1 MMMKTRALIL
11 GITLLGMHVSAVEP
25 KPDVAPDMAAFKAKL
40 QATVTKHLDLLL
52 KKDGTVATL
61 KGKGANGEEALA
73 FYRLYELTGENKY
86 QAAALQL
93 VDRVLKDM
101 RATKFGV
108 LPIKEKEKA
117 GGEKFIGGGPPAF
130 GFYTANLAYILHREG
145 GRTNDLVYLGKV
157 VDAYAW
163 SESGWWAQDIDV
175 ETGEPKV
182 PLSKPSIINKSAA
195 MAMSA
200 GMLSEALREIAPELS
215 KKLKAKTDKFIY
227 SQLIPAQT
235 KDGFWHYNLNGNNPK
250 DKDILGYF
258 MLTVQEL
265 MELQHFNPAY
275 REPKLDAVVR
285 KAQEFAAKHI
295 APMTEPNTGQASSP
309 YMTSSTPKHYDLSEE
324 PKRGFQLANALF
336 GGGFQADGIKIT
348 EAALKHFPVG
358 DGGMDGA
365 HAASPSA
372 AILVRLTAKV
382 KTK

>member
-1 MMMKTRALIL
+1 MKNCLPILALC
-11 GITLLGMHVSAVEP
+11 LLCQSVLAADTPSA
-25 KPDVAPDMAAFKAKL
+25 KPATETSAFKARL
-40 QATVTKHLDLLL
+40 QRTIGQHLDQLL
-52 KKDGTVATL
+52 KPDGSVRTL
-61 KGKGANGEEALA
+61 KGKGANGEEALV
-73 FYRLYELTGENKY
+73 FYRMFEVTGEQRY
-86 QAAALQL
+86 RTSALTL
-93 VDRVLKDM
+93 ADRVLKDM

-108 LPIKEKEKA
+108 LPIKEKEK
-117 GGEKFIGGGPPAF
+117 GDGEKFIGGGPPAF
-130 GFYTANLAYILHREG
+130 GFYTANLAYILHKEG
-145 GRTNDLVYLGKV
+145 GRTNDLMYLGKV

-163 SESGWWAQDIDV
+163 SESGWWAQDVDV

-200 GMLSEALREIAPELS
+200 GMLSDALREIAPELAN
-215 KKLKAKTDKFIY
+215 KLKAKTDKFIY
-227 SQLIPAQT
+227 SQLVPAQT

-285 KAQEFAAKHI
+285 KAQEFAAQHI

-324 PKRGFQLANALF
+324 PKRGFQLGIALF
-336 GGGFQADGIKIT
+336 GGGFREEGSKIMD
-348 EAALKHFPVG
+348 AALKHFPIG

-372 AILVRLTAKV
+372 AILVRLSAKV

>member
-1 MMMKTRALIL
+1 MKISTFIL
-11 GITLLGMHVSAVEP
+11 GLTFFGLHVSAAEL
-25 KPDVAPDMAAFKAKL
+25 KTNAIPDANVFKAKL
-40 QATVTKHLDLLL
+40 QSTVAKHLDLLL

-73 FYRLYELTGENKY
+73 FYRLYEITGEKKY
-86 QAAALQL
+86 QAASLQL

-108 LPIKEKEKA
+108 LPIKEKEK
-117 GGEKFIGGGPPAF
+117 GDGEKFIGGGPPAF
-130 GFYTANLAYILHREG
+130 GFYTANLGYILHKEG

-157 VDAYAW
+157 VDDYAW
-163 SESGWWAQDIDV
+163 SENGWWAQDVDV

-200 GMLSEALREIAPELS
+200 GMLSGALREIAPELA
-215 KKLKAKTDKFIY
+215 KKLKDKADKFIY

-265 MELQHFNPAY
+265 MELQHYNPAF
-275 REPKLDAVVR
+275 REPKLDAAIH

-324 PKRGFQLANALF
+324 PKRGFQLGISLF
-336 GGGFQADGIKIT
+336 GGGYQEEGSKIM

-365 HAASPSA
+365 HAAGPSA
-372 AILVRLTAKV
+372 AILVRLKAKE
-382 KTK
+382 KIK